1 MEKLKSLFVYLINK
15 GIGMTKVI
23 TISVKNEEEWIIEE
37 LKKIAKKK
45 GMPISQIVIDAVKEE
60 IKKHK

>member
-1 MEKLKSLFVYLINK
+1 
-15 GIGMTKVI
+15 MTKVI

-45 GMPISQIVIDAVKEE
+45 GMPLSQIVIDAVKEE
-60 IKKHK
+60 IKKYKQ

>member
-1 MEKLKSLFVYLINK
+1 
-15 GIGMTKVI
+15 MTKVI

-45 GMPISQIVIDAVKEE
+45 GMPLSQIVIDAVKEE
-60 IKKHK
+60 IRKYK

>member
-1 MEKLKSLFVYLINK
+1 
-15 GIGMTKVI
+15 MTKVI

-45 GMPISQIVIDAVKEE
+45 GMPLSQIVIDAVKEE
-60 IKKHK
+60 IKKYK